1 MGLLHFC
8 FLVFLGCPDRLQE
21 RFFLIL
27 GGLEEPLGR
36 SWGVLGVLWEHLERS
51 LAPPWRSFWSL
62 GAPFG
67 TVVALLACLW
77 L

>member
-8 FLVFLGCPDRLQE
+8 FLVFLGCQDRLQE
-21 RFFLIL
+21 RFSMIL

-36 SWGVLGVLWEHLERS
+36 SWGVYGVLWEHLERS

-62 GAPFG
+62 GVSFG
-67 TVVALLACLW
+67 TVVALLVCPW